1 MSDKLYSVVR
11 FSDNAV
17 DFVPSKWICYD
28 NDKTTV
34 PFPKKR
40 TTATESLKKNSDS
53 EPNQKWQK
61 WEVEIITGS
70 SKLVDYLIDQ

>member
-34 PFPKKR
+34 PFPKKTDNSNR
-40 TTATESLKKNSDS
+40 ELKK
-53 EPNQKWQK
+53 EF
-61 WEVEIITGS
+61 
-70 SKLVDYLIDQ
+70 